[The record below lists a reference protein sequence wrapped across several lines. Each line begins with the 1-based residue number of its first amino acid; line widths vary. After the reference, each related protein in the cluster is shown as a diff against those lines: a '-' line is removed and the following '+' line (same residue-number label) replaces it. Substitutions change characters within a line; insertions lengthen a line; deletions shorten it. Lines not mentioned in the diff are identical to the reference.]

1 MSTILVR
8 ELKKTFYVKHKR
20 PGLAGSV
27 RAVLRPDVRTV
38 EAVRGISFD
47 VAAGEL
53 LALIGPNGAGKS
65 TTIKIL
71 TGILYPSGGHA
82 EVLGMVPW
90 KERRKLAYQ
99 ISSVF
104 GQKPQ
109 LWYHLP
115 AIDTFNLFAK
125 IYELEPVAFR
135 QRRDYLG
142 EMFELED
149 LLNIP
154 VRKLS
159 LGQRMR
165 CEIAASLLHR
175 PRLILLDEP
184 TIGLDVVAKQNIREI
199 IRRFNQDEGTTV
211 LLTSHDAGDVESL
224 CKRVIIINH
233 GEIIYNDRVSALK
246 RGYMTRKIID
256 VRFSDTPPADLN
268 LRGVQ
273 VLKTGRYGAK
283 LELDTRRTSVER
295 AIQALMAARPV
306 VDINVADPPLEEIIR
321 EIYLAETQ
329 RHKGEAGQRE
339 GDANAGAEEETL

>member
-1 MSTILVR
+1 MATIVVR

-38 EAVRGISFD
+38 EAVKGLSFD
-47 VAAGEL
+47 VDRGEL

-65 TTIKIL
+65 TTIKML

-90 KERRKLAYQ
+90 KDRRKLAYQ

-135 QRRDYLG
+135 QRRDYLS
-142 EMFELED
+142 EMFELRD
-149 LLNIP
+149 LLAIP

-211 LLTSHDAGDVESL
+211 LLTSHDAGDVETL

-246 RGYMTRKIID
+246 RGYLTRKIID
-256 VRFSDTPPADLN
+256 VRFADAPPADLN

-273 VLKTGRYGAK
+273 VLKAGRYGAK
-283 LELDTRRTSVER
+283 LELDTRHTSVER

-321 EIYLAETQ
+321 EIYLTEAE
-329 RHKGEAGQRE
+329 RHR
-339 GDANAGAEEETL
+339 EETGRGDDALRAATKEEAP